1 LVSVEST
8 PDSDVAEVITDVME
22 WFETQSDDLSSNR
35 PLRAAVDALRRYKA
49 IQDKYN
55 RKKTALT
62 ALRTQFSNMQRN
74 AEQDLKTSQTVEQTL
89 LAQLEEVKSHYT
101 AYVYLLRI
109 LLTSADS
116 VFF

>member
-1 LVSVEST
+1 
-8 PDSDVAEVITDVME
+8 
-22 WFETQSDDLSSNR
+22 
-35 PLRAAVDALRRYKA
+35 
-49 IQDKYN
+49 
-55 RKKTALT
+55 
-62 ALRTQFSNMQRN
+62 MQRN